1 MNEHERVQELAAE
14 FALDVLNPADYPDVV
29 QHLAGCADCRRVYR
43 ETRAVGGALARSVP
57 PVATPPELR
66 ARILA
71 GATSRPQPILS
82 GRQPVVSRRQWGG
95 CTWLLSI
102 VHHRSI
108 DVIRR
113 RKSTTVET
121 FDIVR
126 HDIPAGEAWGDV
138 YAQLTQVQVREAL
151 YCLPE
156 EQRQAIELSY
166 FSGLSQQ
173 EIAQRLN
180 TPLGTVKGRTRLAM
194 QKLKGLLDDL
204 RPTG

>member
-1 MNEHERVQELAAE
+1 MNEHERVQDLAVE
-14 FALDVLNPADYPDVV
+14 YALDILDPAEYRDVE
-29 QHLAGCADCRRVYR
+29 QHLAGCETCRAVYP
-43 ETRAVGGALARSVP
+43 EMQAVGGALALSVP
-57 PVATPPELR
+57 PVAASPELR

-71 GATSRPQPILS
+71 GVIGQPQPA
-82 GRQPVVSRRQWGG
+82 VSRRQWGG